1 MAGGWEVAGAFRRV
15 ERWEG
20 YEPSLAA
27 SHPLGKPKMDHGN
40 QISADSR
47 LPKQH
52 SKYSSSPVPATRSNA
67 SRRIRSVVPRYNYIV
82 VPVVLHVDLIDLGR
96 PFISATVLVGV

>member
-1 MAGGWEVAGAFRRV
+1 MLSGVVVNASSLV
-15 ERWEG
+15 EDEEEG
-20 YEPSLAA
+20 SCWV
-27 SHPLGKPKMDHGN
+27 MHGN
-40 QISADSR
+40 PISADSR

-82 VPVVLHVDLIDLGR
+82 VPVVLHVDLVDLGR
-96 PFISATVLVGV
+96 PFISAIVLVRV